1 MIKEYIKKI
10 PTFIAFFKLFL
21 FDVKF
26 EILLNCIEFF
36 PGFWYIPSTLPRP
49 PPPLPSLTVTLIFLL
64 VEGVEVV
71 DNWTKFDLHGTCN
84 SGVLIF

>member
-36 PGFWYIPSTLPRP
+36 PGFWYIPSTP
-49 PPPLPSLTVTLIFLL
+49 PPLPLPSLTATLIFLL
-64 VEGVEVV
+64 VEGVEVA
-71 DNWTKFDLHGTCN
+71 DSWTK
-84 SGVLIF
+84 